1 MTKCI
6 HICLPVL
13 NEFENLPRLLASF
26 QQQSYQNF
34 KLFICV
40 NQPED
45 WWDRADYLSQCLDN
59 ERCLQYLNSL
69 RDIELHIIDR
79 SSRGNGWT
87 GKKRGVGWARKL
99 VMDFAAEQGSPD
111 DILLSV
117 DADTEYPQDYFQ
129 SLIDIFHSNISFTA
143 HSNPYYH
150 KLTGKLAED
159 RAILRYEI
167 YMRVYAINMIL
178 IDNPYAFSA
187 VGSAMATTITQY
199 QKMGGIS
206 PKSSGEDFYFLQYM
220 RKNGPLSQ
228 FNTVKVYPQAR
239 FSDRVNFG
247 TGPAM
252 IKGDSGDW
260 SSYPFYPPLLF
271 SKVKETF
278 DGFEKLFEQDYK
290 LPMTSFLKNQLKK
303 ENPWEALR
311 KNHKTIDKFVRAC
324 FELVDGLRIL
334 QFLKESQTKYSI
346 CDVED
351 LKQSLLHFA
360 QQDEEFYHFIQ
371 SFGDLED
378 SLEMEKMKV
387 LRDEL
392 TKLEYKY
399 RSKPS
404 FT

>member
-13 NEFENLPRLLASF
+13 NEYENLPNLLASF
-26 QQQSYQNF
+26 QNQSYSNF
-34 KLFICV
+34 KLYICV
-40 NQPED
+40 NQPND
-45 WWDRADYLSQCLDN
+45 WWDQGDKVAQCLDN
-59 ERCLQYLNSL
+59 ERSLQYIHSL
-69 RDIELHIIDR
+69 TNIDLHIIDK
-79 SSRGNGWT
+79 STKGHGWT

-99 VMDFAAEQGSPD
+99 VMDMASEQGNTN

-117 DADTEYPQDYFQ
+117 DADTEYPPPYFQ
-129 SLIDIFHSNISFTA
+129 SLIDIFEKEDQFTA

-150 KLTGKLAED
+150 RLSGKMAED
-159 RAILRYEI
+159 LAILRYEI

-187 VGSAMATTITQY
+187 VGSAMATSIRQY
-199 QKMGGIS
+199 KKMGGIS

-220 RKNGPLSQ
+220 RKNGPLNQYNS
-228 FNTVKVYPQAR
+228 VKVYPQAR

-271 SKVKETF
+271 SLVKETF
-278 DGFEKLFEQDYK
+278 DGFEMLFEQDHE

-303 ENPWEALR
+303 DHPWEALR
-311 KNHKTIDKFVRAC
+311 KNHKSVDRFVRAC
-324 FELVDGLRIL
+324 SELVDGLRIL
-334 QFLKESQTKYSI
+334 QFLKESHAKYSAG
-346 CDVED
+346 DLED
-351 LKQSLLHFA
+351 LKQSLLLFA
-360 QQDEEFYHFIQ
+360 QQDEEFHDFIH
-371 SFGDLED
+371 SFGSLED

-399 RSKPS
+399 RLKHH
-404 FT
+404 